1 MRVTH
6 MYLLSL
12 RFEFRGNMIEIGKKQ
27 CLNIVSKTDFGV
39 YLGSREEKVLLPI
52 KQVPDD
58 ADVGDA
64 LTVFIYRDSQ
74 DRLIATVNTPKLMLD
89 EIGRLKVV
97 QTSQIGAFLE
107 WGLERDLFLP
117 FKEQSYKVREGDECL
132 VVLYIDKS
140 GRLCASMRR
149 VYNYLVPAD
158 CYEKDSE
165 VCGTVIEISR
175 DYGAYIAVDDKYYG
189 MVPNNELFESLKI
202 GDRVSARVIKVRED
216 GKITLSLRKKAYMQM
231 DEDAEFIFNEI
242 NKRGGRLPFN
252 DKASPELIKSQFN
265 MSKNEFK
272 RAVGK
277 LFKERRIMINPDSIE
292 ITKN

>member
-1 MRVTH
+1 
-6 MYLLSL
+6 
-12 RFEFRGNMIEIGKKQ
+12 MIQIGKKQ
-27 CLNIVSKTDFGV
+27 CLNIVNKTDFGV
-39 YLGSREEKVLLPI
+39 YLGTKDEKVLLPI

-58 ADVGDA
+58 VETGDA
-64 LTVFIYRDSQ
+64 LTVFVYRDSK
-74 DRLIATVNTPKLMLD
+74 DRLIATVNSPKLMLD
-89 EIGRLKVV
+89 EIGRLKVI

-117 FKEQSYKVREGDECL
+117 FKEQSYKVNVGDECL
-132 VVLYIDKS
+132 VVLYVDKS
-140 GRLCASMRR
+140 ERLCASMRR

-165 VCGTVIEISR
+165 VTGTVIEINP

-189 MVPNNELFESLKI
+189 MVPNNELFETLKI
-202 GDRVSARVIKVRED
+202 GERINARVIKVRED
-216 GKITLSLRKKAYMQM
+216 GKLTLSLRKKAYMQM
-231 DEDAEFIFNEI
+231 DDDAQFIFDEI

-277 LFKERRIMINPDSIE
+277 LFKERKIMIKPDSIE
-292 ITKN
+292 IVKN